1 MGSCFEP
8 FHIFATKTFLSKDL
22 FILPYLQCTTTVRV
36 PHLELKSLKTDQLT
50 NVNVN
55 TQEWKCV
62 TDTNEVAWKRK
73 FYIFFGNLH
82 LKQ

>member
-1 MGSCFEP
+1 MVR
-8 FHIFATKTFLSKDL
+8 
-22 FILPYLQCTTTVRV
+22 VRV

-62 TDTNEVAWKRK
+62 TDTNEVAEKRK